1 MLFVLH
7 RYATKRPGI
16 TEHMGVKISPPLRA
30 KHLEEPLT
38 EMMKDKV
45 LIPVTLKKEVIVEEP
60 SPAPQ
65 RVQKETNRIPK
76 VRWMAC
82 KQISCD
88 EKVLSDI

>member
-38 EMMKDKV
+38 EKMKDKV

-60 SPAPQ
+60 SAPQ
-65 RVQKETNRIPK
+65 QVQKETNRIPK
-76 VRWMAC
+76 VRLMSF